1 MTMHRALLTTA
12 AAAAAVTIVPT
23 SATAA
28 TCGVAQSRAL
38 FETPEVQVYA
48 SRGRAVACLRATGRS
63 RVVGPRSS
71 GRATTLVR
79 GVAGGRWLSV
89 VRAGAGGTNQADLHQ
104 LIDLRAG
111 RRAQVAERRTRV
123 ETVTLPGVL
132 VHALG
137 DGRGVVARFTNGRTV
152 VLSRVK
158 GAEGIAAAGDRVYW
172 LEPNGSGD
180 PKARSARLSGVP
192 AAASGPTARPTQK
205 IGSCPADAEGRLV
218 LHDRS
223 RVVTQ
228 RPDGV
233 RVCNRWT
240 GKTWNVGDAQTT
252 FEALTTE
259 GVAYR
264 SPTTA
269 GLLRFATSAQVELRV
284 AADASSVASATF
296 LAGATADGLRSAN
309 AAKSTAPADLLDAG
323 AVTDVAA
330 ALVPAS
336 DRPED
341 DTVIYWT
348 DAEGDARTATL
359 PVKTQE

>member
-1 MTMHRALLTTA
+1 MPRALLFTA
-12 AAAAAVTIVPT
+12 AAAGAVAMMPT
-23 SATAA
+23 PATAA

-38 FETPEVQVYA
+38 FETPEVQVFA
-48 SRGRAVACLRATGRS
+48 SKGKAVACLRATGRS

-79 GVAGGRWLSV
+79 GVAGGRWLSI
-89 VRAGAGGTNQADLHQ
+89 VRAGAGGTDQADLHQ
-104 LIDLRAG
+104 LIDLRSG
-111 RRAQVAERRTRV
+111 RRAQVAERRNRV

-132 VHALG
+132 IHALG
-137 DGRGVVARFTNGRTV
+137 EGRGVVARSTSGRTV

-158 GAEGIAAAGDRVYW
+158 GAEGIAAAGNRVYW
-172 LEPNGSGD
+172 LEPSGGSD
-180 PKARSARLSGVP
+180 PKVRSARLSGVP
-192 AAASGPTARPTQK
+192 TAAGAATGPAAQT
-205 IGSCPADAEGRLV
+205 IGSCPADADGRLL

-252 FEALTTE
+252 FTALTTA

-264 SPTTA
+264 SPTSA
-269 GLLRFATSAQVELRV
+269 GLLRFSTSARVELPL
-284 AADASSVASATF
+284 AADAPSVASEAF
-296 LAGATADGLRSAN
+296 LVGATPDGLRAAN
-309 AAKSTAPADLLDAG
+309 AAKSTAPAEVLDAG
-323 AVTDVAA
+323 SVTDVAA

-341 DTVIYWT
+341 DTVVYWT
-348 DAEGDARTATL
+348 DADGKARTATL
-359 PVKTQE
+359 PVTTEG